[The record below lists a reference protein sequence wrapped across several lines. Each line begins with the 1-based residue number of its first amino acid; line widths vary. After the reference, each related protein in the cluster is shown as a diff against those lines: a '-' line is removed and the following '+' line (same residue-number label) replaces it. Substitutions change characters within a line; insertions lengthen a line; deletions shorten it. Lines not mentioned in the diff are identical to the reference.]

1 MNRLHA
7 NTVAILNKD
16 GTDDGKFVTYE
27 WVLSSLMRNHYQYAM
42 SLEVLK
48 SFRSGLKAKPV
59 PVLTDH
65 RLGVNNIIGRVENPH
80 IRGDSELIAKVMLQ
94 KGLPDVHSDAIIDRV
109 NAGTL
114 TDGSIGFDWNEAY
127 FKCDLCDS
135 EMQIKYGFA
144 FDDNGHFLGE
154 KDDKGQMVTAVL
166 YGNPTIYEFSL
177 VPIGADPDAEI
188 VNGLRKVM
196 TENRLG
202 IGALRVAAGLQNLNL
217 DKLCED
223 LRIDPNSDPDDSE
236 QMRLEAINEDL
247 TLLHKQ
253 LEARNNA
260 LKHEISERPTI
271 EECNNLARKVAE
283 LRDHVEDPNFVELIR
298 LAKQGEECLELMQDI
313 ATKAC
318 KSKYLAEGVS
328 ESNISLHT
336 GYKKSIADIKTLT
349 CVRTLHL
356 VAQSDYR
363 MAGIDFD
370 LTSLHIQREREAKA
384 EEQATLPKRV
394 WLSGANDIR

>member
-1 MNRLHA
+1 MGSHLM
-7 NTVAILNKD
+7 T
-16 GTDDGKFVTYE
+16 TDT
-27 WVLSSLMRNHYQYAM
+27 
-42 SLEVLK
+42 
-48 SFRSGLKAKPV
+48 
-59 PVLTDH
+59 
-65 RLGVNNIIGRVENPH
+65 
-80 IRGDSELIAKVMLQ
+80 
-94 KGLPDVHSDAIIDRV
+94 
-109 NAGTL
+109 
-114 TDGSIGFDWNEAY
+114 
-127 FKCDLCDS
+127 
-135 EMQIKYGFA
+135 
-144 FDDNGHFLGE
+144 FLGE

-166 YGNPTIYEFSL
+166 YGNPTIFEFSL
-177 VPIGADPDAEI
+177 VPVGADPDAEK

-318 KSKYLAEGVS
+318 KAKYLAEGVS

-356 VAQSDYR
+356 VAQSEYR
-363 MAGIDFD
+363 LAGIDFD
-370 LTSLHIQREREAKA
+370 LTSLHIQRDREAAA
-384 EEQATLPKRV
+384 EERSKTPKRAY
-394 WLSGANDIR
+394 LSGANDIR